1 MFCVKFWSFKAR
13 LHARVGRDLFLLC
26 VDMVLGGLPQCQ
38 NSTAPQTLSFT
49 TAVLSS
55 VLLLITAPGNLLVCI
70 AVVKDPYKKLRTPF
84 NIFLLN
90 IAAADLIVG
99 VGLLPLSITYHAL
112 EGMRIYEET
121 LLKAL
126 HLVFFVSCSASVLGI
141 ATLSF
146 DRYLS
151 ITSPLSY
158 RSRLSITRVKNVS
171 LLMWIISVA
180 CSFTYLYVDFII
192 FTFVFAN
199 TIVLFTLTFLL
210 LVNYKISRNLKSQ
223 RKMLQSLSESEIVTS
238 RLAQRDKKVNKTFLL
253 FLVAFVIFNVPS
265 MIISFIL
272 NFATKYSCVTHHI
285 LRDFQFISILF
296 PSSVN
301 PFIYSLRLPNIRIAV
316 KTIGHRMLP
325 NLFNPEASAFS
336 LWSSSSVSEKVG
348 IGRQRVSPFVEVMSM
363 AKQTVKI
370 QDHNKTILAGGIA
383 EHTVPF
389 KIVNLASMRTGGDN
403 NTIQWISDTSQHALE
418 RGTSHFYRETTN
430 V

>member
-1 MFCVKFWSFKAR
+1 MMW
-13 LHARVGRDLFLLC
+13 
-26 VDMVLGGLPQCQ
+26 GGLPQCQ

-55 VLLLITAPGNLLVCI
+55 VLLLITAPGNLLVCV
-70 AVVKDPYKKLRTPF
+70 AVVKDPHKTLRTPF

-99 VGLLPLSITYHAL
+99 VVLLPLSITYHAL
-112 EGMRIYEET
+112 EGMQIYQET

-141 ATLSF
+141 AALSL
-146 DRYLS
+146 DRYVS
-151 ITSPLSY
+151 VTSPLRY
-158 RSRLSITRVKNVS
+158 RSRLTITRVKSVS
-171 LLMWIISVA
+171 LLMWLISVA
-180 CSFTYLYVDFII
+180 CSFTYLYVDFIKFI
-192 FTFVFAN
+192 FVFAN
-199 TIVLFTLTFLL
+199 SIVLFTLMFLL

-223 RKMLQSLSESEIVTS
+223 RKLLQSLSDSEIVKS
-238 RLAQRDKKVNKTFLL
+238 RLAQRDKKVNKVFLL
-253 FLVAFVIFNVPS
+253 FLVAFVIFNLPS

-272 NFATKYSCVTHHI
+272 NFASTYSCLTHHI

-316 KTIGHRMLP
+316 KAIGHRILP
-325 NLFNPEASAFS
+325 NLFNPEAGALF
-336 LWSSSSVSEKVG
+336 LWASTTVSEKVG
-348 IGRQRVSPFVEVMSM
+348 IGKQRVSPFVDVRSM

-370 QDHNKTILAGGIA
+370 QDHNRTLLAGGIA
-383 EHTVPF
+383 KHTVPF
-389 KIVNLASMRTGGDN
+389 KIVNSPSAGTGEDDN
-403 NTIQWISDTSQHALE
+403 SIQWISDTSERSLE